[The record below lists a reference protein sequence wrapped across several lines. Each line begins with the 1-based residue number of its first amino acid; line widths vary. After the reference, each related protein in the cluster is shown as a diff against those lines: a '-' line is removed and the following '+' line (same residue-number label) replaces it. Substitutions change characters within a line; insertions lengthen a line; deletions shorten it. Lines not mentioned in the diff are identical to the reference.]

1 MCHIEKRALDY
12 YINIRFDRCLFRVCI
27 ANIHFLLVT
36 VTCDHYYHQ
45 ALVIVDVSFFL
56 DWIDYVSTETNYMY

>member
-27 ANIHFLLVT
+27 AKIHFLLVT
-36 VTCDHYYHQ
+36 VTCDYYYHYD
-45 ALVIVDVSFFL
+45 LVIINVSLFL
-56 DWIDYVSTETNYMY
+56 YWIDYVSTETNYLY

>member
-27 ANIHFLLVT
+27 TKIHFLLVT
-36 VTCDHYYHQ
+36 VTCVYYYHQ
-45 ALVIVDVSFFL
+45 ALVIVDVSLFL

>member
-12 YINIRFDRCLFRVCI
+12 YINIRFDRCFFRVCI

-36 VTCDHYYHQ
+36 VTCVYYYHQ
-45 ALVIVDVSFFL
+45 ALVIVDVSLFL